1 MGIPVD
7 PAVSDIVTEGLKK
20 GGRVN
25 PSSGDITDATNIHFQ
40 EVKSDIYL
48 KSPRHFSLVAGWSIP
63 TVVGQSRYN
72 WPTFFEDIRSIQLI
86 DAPTSGSYNATAQ
99 AGGASTITLNA
110 AFSDTATP
118 SPNTIGRFVFLTGGT
133 GVGQYAQIT
142 GYNDSTK
149 VATIE
154 ATWASLQTTLAKV
167 WVPPDNTTSYL
178 IENIRYKLW
187 SINKPWE
194 FDTQA
199 APFQQGT
206 PTRSC
211 LVDKQIW
218 LDLTPDRVYQLLVD
232 FWLPLDRLDETDTLF
247 VAHMRK
253 FRSLWT
259 QGVAAKVAQRF
270 DDRRAPEINAMYSYM
285 LDLYGAT
292 SSSVGQMVFTD
303 Y

>member
-1 MGIPVD
+1 MAIPSD

-25 PSSGDITDATNIHFQ
+25 PSAGDIVDATNIHFQ

-48 KSPRHFSLVAGWSIP
+48 KAPHHYSLISGWSIP

-72 WPTFFEDIRSIQLI
+72 WPTFFEEIRSIQLI
-86 DAPTSGSYNATAQ
+86 DAPTSGNYNSTAQ
-99 AGGASTITLNA
+99 GGSANTITLNA
-110 AFSDTATP
+110 GFVDTSAV
-118 SPNTIGRFVFLTGGT
+118 PNTIGRFVFLTGGT

-154 ATWASLQTTLAKV
+154 ANWTSLQTTLAKL
-167 WVPPDNTTSYL
+167 WVAPDNTTGYL
-178 IENIRYKLW
+178 IENIRFKLW

-232 FWLPLDRLDETDTLF
+232 FWLPLDQLDETDTLF
-247 VAHMRK
+247 TRHMRK

-270 DDRRAPEINAMYSYM
+270 DDRRAGEIIQMYNYM
-285 LDLYGAT
+285 LDMYGAT